1 MRNHRNDELNEIEN
15 TYTRLGYT
23 SGHGDK
29 HMVQLLRGMSLAT
42 LLGAGALFAQQAA
55 TGSQQTP
62 VHTKAA
68 AKRSAPGKSH
78 PRSEKSES
86 APSQFPVQVITG
98 GEVRT
103 VMFDAYRPRN
113 AAHGTKPGETSV
125 EVMNGP
131 TLRKQVFHEKGSTKA
146 AARTNLRKSRTR
158 QAVTEAP
165 PETRVE
171 EINGANTSVRTFS
184 RNSGEASEAGTQPRR
199 PRPVVIG
206 VATSRAQSRVVAL
219 GGNTQP
225 VVVGVSSESENRNA
239 APVVVGVASN
249 GVASDRPV
257 QGTDT
262 PRISK
267 RRPYVP
273 NPTSR

>member
-1 MRNHRNDELNEIEN
+1 MRNHRNDELNGIEN
-15 TYTRLGYT
+15 MRSRVGYT

-42 LLGAGALFAQQAA
+42 LLGAGLLFAQQTN
-55 TGSQQTP
+55 TGSQQAPT
-62 VHTKAA
+62 HTKAV
-68 AKRSAPGKSH
+68 AKRTAPSKSH
-78 PRSEKSES
+78 RRSKKRAES

-98 GEVRT
+98 GQVRT
-103 VMFDAYRPRN
+103 VMFDASRPQS
-113 AAHGTKPGETSV
+113 AARETKAGETSV

-131 TLRKQVFHEKGSTKA
+131 ALRTQVFHAQKSTKA
-146 AARTNLRKSRTR
+146 AAHPNVR
-158 QAVTEAP
+158 P
-165 PETRVE
+165 PETSVE
-171 EINGANTSVRTFS
+171 EINGANTSMRTFS
-184 RNSGEASEAGTQPRR
+184 GNAGEASETGTQPRR

-206 VATSRAQSRVVAL
+206 VATSRTQSHVATP

-225 VVVGVSSESENRNA
+225 VVVGVSSESEDRNA

-249 GVASDRPV
+249 GVASERPV

-273 NPTSR
+273 NPPSR